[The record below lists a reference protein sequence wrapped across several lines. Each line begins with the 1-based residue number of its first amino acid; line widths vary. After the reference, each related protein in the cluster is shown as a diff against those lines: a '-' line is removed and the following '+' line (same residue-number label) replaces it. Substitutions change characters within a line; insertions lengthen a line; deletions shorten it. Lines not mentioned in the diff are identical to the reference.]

1 MPYYVVNAGR
11 GRFTHIIKSNSPSTP
26 NPMSPG
32 SIAAQLIWFGGNAK
46 STLCGL
52 QATRYV
58 NVFTPAEASCREC
71 KKRWELGVK
80 AEAAQAAKTPEQ
92 KQAEARQMAIGCLIV
107 ALFFAVIAI
116 AIIVALH
123 YSQQKGFQLACHAVP
138 CSIGRPS

>member
-11 GRFTHIIKSNSPSTP
+11 GRSTHIMKSNSPSTP

-71 KKRWELGVK
+71 KKRWELSVK
-80 AEAAQAAKTPEQ
+80 AEAAHAAKTPAQ
-92 KQAEARQMAIGCLIV
+92 KQAEAKNTALGCLIV
-107 ALFFAVIAI
+107 ILIFGVIAI
-116 AIIVALH
+116 AIVMAAH
-123 YSQQKGFQLACHAVP
+123 
-138 CSIGRPS
+138 